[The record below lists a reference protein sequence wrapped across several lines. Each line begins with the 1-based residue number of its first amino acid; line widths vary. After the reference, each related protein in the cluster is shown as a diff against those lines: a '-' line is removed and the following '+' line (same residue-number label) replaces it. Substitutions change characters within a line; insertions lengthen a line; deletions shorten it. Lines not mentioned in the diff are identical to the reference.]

1 MIIIIINQGQDLLD
15 QQEQSHLVDFNE
27 SIGKASRNS
36 SPQIVGKYLF
46 DQEDNDNGIDLLAYV
61 RIVDLYS
68 TSIINHMKMKI
79 TTCGHGNTLM
89 VCIEHRWTI
98 FYQEEKLRVQKEK

>member
-1 MIIIIINQGQDLLD
+1 MNPLEKLLVILPHKLLANTDLTKKTTIT
-15 QQEQSHLVDFNE
+15 VN
-27 SIGKASRNS
+27 
-36 SPQIVGKYLF
+36 
-46 DQEDNDNGIDLLAYV
+46 DLLAYV

-68 TSIINHMKMKI
+68 TSIISHMKI